1 MKQALQCQLTTQMC
15 ASIIAKLLGS
25 SVPNTVVLS
34 TIEDLEEFVGDLQS
48 NIQEQVWILLPAD
61 NPD

>member
-1 MKQALQCQLTTQMC
+1 MSTHNTDMC

-34 TIEDLEEFVGDLQS
+34 TIENLEEFVGDFQS
-48 NIQEQVWILLPAD
+48 NIQEQVLKSLRAD
-61 NPD
+61 NPSRSTID